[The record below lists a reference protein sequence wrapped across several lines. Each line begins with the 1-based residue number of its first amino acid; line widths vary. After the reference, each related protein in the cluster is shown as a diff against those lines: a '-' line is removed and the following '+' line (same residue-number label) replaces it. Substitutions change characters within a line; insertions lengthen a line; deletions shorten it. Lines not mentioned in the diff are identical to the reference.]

1 MAQVTQQQHALVF
14 TGDLLIGNVSET
26 LSQVRQ
32 LTLEQPLKL
41 DFSQIKHSDT
51 SAISL
56 ILELQRQCQ
65 HTPHHD
71 TLTVVGVSENMRSLM
86 QLYGVDAFLL
96 N

>member
-1 MAQVTQQQHALVF
+1 MAQVTQQQHTLVF

-32 LTLEQPLKL
+32 LTLKQPLQL

-51 SAISL
+51 TAISL

-65 HTPHHD
+65 HPPHREA
-71 TLTVVGVSENMRSLM
+71 LTVVGVSENLRSLM
-86 QLYGVDAFLL
+86 QLYGVDEFLL